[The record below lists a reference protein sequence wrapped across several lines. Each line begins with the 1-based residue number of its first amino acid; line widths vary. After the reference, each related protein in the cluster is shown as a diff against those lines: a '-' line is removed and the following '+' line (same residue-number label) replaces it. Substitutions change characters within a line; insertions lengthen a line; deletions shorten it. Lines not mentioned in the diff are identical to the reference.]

1 MQVRHVLIGN
11 RHQQHA
17 PTLQPRRTGHLAL
30 PNSPRPTLHRKT
42 IPQRDS
48 TLADRPFFCQDGVM
62 ARKKTTVYIDDELLR
77 AAKVAAARSGKREY
91 EVFEDA
97 LRQHLGLAGAI
108 ERIWA
113 GISPQDAPSEQEAA
127 RIAAEELA
135 AVRAERLAH
144 RVS

>member
-1 MQVRHVLIGN
+1 
-11 RHQQHA
+11 
-17 PTLQPRRTGHLAL
+17 
-30 PNSPRPTLHRKT
+30 
-42 IPQRDS
+42 
-48 TLADRPFFCQDGVM
+48 M
-62 ARKKTTVYIDDELLR
+62 ARKKTTVYIDEELLR
-77 AAKVAAARSGKREY
+77 AAKVAAARLGKREY

-135 AVRAERLAH
+135 GVRAERLAA